1 MTQGAV
7 ALINTNA
14 LQHNL
19 SCVRTAAPN
28 SRVIAVIKADAYGHG
43 MTQVA
48 HALSATDV
56 FGVTRLDEALALREA
71 GIAHR
76 LLLMAGVTTSDE
88 LRTAAQKRVQLVVH
102 NFDQID
108 MLEHVRIATP
118 VQAWLKLDIGMHRLG
133 FSPSQFA
140 QAWQRLKECSAIAGT
155 PHIMAH
161 FSNADDRADSITVEQ
176 LAQFERLSEPW
187 QTERSVANSAAILSQ
202 PESHYQWVRPG
213 IMLYGVSPF
222 VDGLAEAEDLQPV
235 MSLSTEL
242 IAIQHL
248 RQGQRV
254 GYGGT
259 WQCPSDMRIGIA
271 AIGYGDGYPR
281 HAESGT
287 PVLVGGQRSQIIGR
301 VAMDM
306 ITIDL
311 RDMPDATI
319 GDTVTLWGEGLPVEE
334 VAQHAKTIPYE
345 LLCGVTRRVNFK
357 YS

>member
-19 SCVRTAAPN
+19 SCVRAAAPN

-76 LLLMAGVTTSDE
+76 LLLMTGVTTSDE
-88 LRTAAQKRVQLVVH
+88 LRVAAQKRVQLVVH

-108 MLEHVRIATP
+108 MLEHVRITTP
-118 VQAWLKLDIGMHRLG
+118 VQVWLKLDIGMHRLG
-133 FSPSQFA
+133 FSPDQFT
-140 QAWQRLKECSAIAGT
+140 QAWQRLNACPVVAGL
-155 PHIMAH
+155 PHIMGH
-161 FSNADDRADSITVEQ
+161 FSNADNRADPSTAEQ
-176 LAQFERLSEPW
+176 LTQFERLSEPW
-187 QTERSVANSAAILSQ
+187 QAERSVANSAAILSQ

-222 VDGLAEAEDLQPV
+222 VDGLAEAAGLQPV

-259 WQCPSDMRIGIA
+259 WRCPSDMRIGIA

-334 VAQHAKTIPYE
+334 VAQHAKTIAYE